1 MSSSYVP
8 DTILNVLNSVTHLI
22 PRYSVVLGVVSDSET
37 LWAVALWAPLSMGFP
52 RQEHWS
58 GLPFPTPGNL
68 PAQGLNPRFLRWQ
81 ADSLLLCHLESPLLR
96 YWMDAISIPIL

>member
-8 DTILNVLNSVTHLI
+8 DTILNVLHSVTHLI

-52 RQEHWS
+52 RQKYWS
-58 GLPFPTPGNL
+58 MLPFPSPADLPDPGIE
-68 PAQGLNPRFLRWQ
+68 PRSPELKV
-81 ADSLLLCHLESPLLR
+81 DSLYLSHQE
-96 YWMDAISIPIL
+96 A